1 MGYKGKEIMTEH
13 NSISLERLKQKAD
26 VTWRSMNE
34 MIAYK
39 RELLDLGERVKAE
52 SVDHTIDWLN
62 ARWSMLDDL
71 IEELEHETTK

>member
-1 MGYKGKEIMTEH
+1 MTEH
-13 NSISLERLKQKAD
+13 KSISLERLKQRAD
-26 VTWRSMNE
+26 VTWQSMNE

-52 SVDHTIDWLN
+52 SVEHTIDWLI
-62 ARWSMLDDL
+62 ARWSRLDDL

>member
-1 MGYKGKEIMTEH
+1 
-13 NSISLERLKQKAD
+13 
-26 VTWRSMNE
+26 MNE

-39 RELLDLGERVKAE
+39 RELLDSGERVKAE

-71 IEELEHETTK
+71 IEEVEHETQE

>member
-1 MGYKGKEIMTEH
+1 MTEH
-13 NSISLERLKQKAD
+13 KSISLERLKQKAD

-39 RELLDLGERVKAE
+39 RELLDSGERVKAE